1 MQIFMIVTSQKG
13 VIDMRAG
20 FIGAGKVGFS
30 LGKYLK
36 ENGVEIT
43 GYFSKSPESAKSAA
57 DFTNTKL
64 YKSIEN
70 ILSDSD
76 TLFITV
82 PDGQISK
89 VWDYMKNLDIKN
101 KNICHCSGS
110 ISSTVF
116 FDGENLGANI
126 YSVHPLYAISDKCES
141 WKHLNKAYFTVEGSA
156 ENLDEI
162 KSIFERAG
170 NKVIAMG
177 AENKSLYHCGAVV
190 VSNLVNGL
198 FQVGAEML
206 VKCGFDKK
214 DAKKQQDGIL
224 QVSNVTA
231 TSLVEKPDVPLA
243 FALLPVLPLALLI
256 FFSPFVG
263 LFQPT
268 VTLGTT
274 TAMLFSLF
282 LSLVFV
288 LFHTRSVRTTFNV
301 FASFWKG
308 MGNVFTSVVTLIV
321 ASEVFSKGLIG
332 LGFIDSL
339 VGYSSHI
346 GLSGL
351 AIAAIFTLII
361 FGAAMLMGS
370 GNAAFFSFGPLL
382 PGIATQLGLPVFSLI
397 LPLQLAAS
405 MGRAASPIAGVIVA
419 IAGVAVVSS
428 VELARS

>member
-1 MQIFMIVTSQKG
+1 
-13 VIDMRAG
+13 MRAG

-64 YKSIEN
+64 YKSIED

-170 NKVIAMG
+170 NKVIAM
-177 AENKSLYHCGAVV
+177 
-190 VSNLVNGL
+190 
-198 FQVGAEML
+198 L

-214 DAKKQQDGIL
+214 DAKKAL
-224 QVSNVTA
+224 
-231 TSLVEKPDVPLA
+231 VPLFTGNA
-243 FALLPVLPLALLI
+243 DTLAEKGVAAALTGPVERND
-256 FFSPFVG
+256 
-263 LFQPT
+263 
-268 VTLGTT
+268 
-274 TAMLFSLF
+274 
-282 LSLVFV
+282 LSTITK
-288 LFHTRSVRTTFNV
+288 HIEAIKAAWINE
-301 FASFWKG
+301 
-308 MGNVFTSVVTLIV
+308 
-321 ASEVFSKGLIG
+321 SEEK
-332 LGFIDSL
+332 
-339 VGYSSHI
+339 VGYEMI
-346 GLSGL
+346 YLLLSEKL
-351 AIAAIFTLII
+351 LSIAQEKHLDSDYLKMTE
-361 FGAAMLMGS
+361 
-370 GNAAFFSFGPLL
+370 
-382 PGIATQLGLPVFSLI
+382 
-397 LPLQLAAS
+397 
-405 MGRAASPIAGVIVA
+405 VIKNEKHS
-419 IAGVAVVSS
+419 IHF
-428 VELARS
+428 

>member
-1 MQIFMIVTSQKG
+1 
-13 VIDMRAG
+13 MRAG

-190 VSNLVNGL
+190 VSNLVSGL

-214 DAKKQQDGIL
+214 DAKKALVPLFTGNADTLAEKGVAAALTGPVERNDLSTITKHIEAIEAAWINESEEKVGYEMIYLLLSEKLLSIAQEKHLDSDYLKMTEVIK
-224 QVSNVTA
+224 
-231 TSLVEKPDVPLA
+231 VEK
-243 FALLPVLPLALLI
+243 
-256 FFSPFVG
+256 
-263 LFQPT
+263 
-268 VTLGTT
+268 
-274 TAMLFSLF
+274 
-282 LSLVFV
+282 
-288 LFHTRSVRTTFNV
+288 
-301 FASFWKG
+301 
-308 MGNVFTSVVTLIV
+308 
-321 ASEVFSKGLIG
+321 E
-332 LGFIDSL
+332 
-339 VGYSSHI
+339 
-346 GLSGL
+346 
-351 AIAAIFTLII
+351 
-361 FGAAMLMGS
+361 
-370 GNAAFFSFGPLL
+370 
-382 PGIATQLGLPVFSLI
+382 
-397 LPLQLAAS
+397 
-405 MGRAASPIAGVIVA
+405 
-419 IAGVAVVSS
+419 
-428 VELARS
+428 

>member
-1 MQIFMIVTSQKG
+1 MDIDFVIPWVDGSDPEWRKSKNKYSGKIDEPVDRTDARYRDWDILKYWFRGVEKYAPWVHKIYFVTCGQKPDWLNENHEKLILVNHEDYISLNETSSMQIFMIVTSQKG

-214 DAKKQQDGIL
+214 DAKKAL
-224 QVSNVTA
+224 
-231 TSLVEKPDVPLA
+231 VPLFTGNA
-243 FALLPVLPLALLI
+243 DTLAEKGVAAALTGPVERND
-256 FFSPFVG
+256 
-263 LFQPT
+263 
-268 VTLGTT
+268 
-274 TAMLFSLF
+274 
-282 LSLVFV
+282 LSTITK
-288 LFHTRSVRTTFNV
+288 HIEAIKAAWINE
-301 FASFWKG
+301 
-308 MGNVFTSVVTLIV
+308 
-321 ASEVFSKGLIG
+321 SEEK
-332 LGFIDSL
+332 
-339 VGYSSHI
+339 VGYEMI
-346 GLSGL
+346 YLLLSEKL
-351 AIAAIFTLII
+351 LSIAQEKHLDSDYLKMTE
-361 FGAAMLMGS
+361 
-370 GNAAFFSFGPLL
+370 
-382 PGIATQLGLPVFSLI
+382 
-397 LPLQLAAS
+397 
-405 MGRAASPIAGVIVA
+405 VIKNEKHS
-419 IAGVAVVSS
+419 IHF
-428 VELARS
+428 

>member
-89 VWDYMKNLDIKN
+89 VWDYMKNLDI
-101 KNICHCSGS
+101 
-110 ISSTVF
+110 
-116 FDGENLGANI
+116 

-214 DAKKQQDGIL
+214 DAKKAL
-224 QVSNVTA
+224 
-231 TSLVEKPDVPLA
+231 VPLFTGNA
-243 FALLPVLPLALLI
+243 DTLAEKGVAAALTGPVERND
-256 FFSPFVG
+256 
-263 LFQPT
+263 
-268 VTLGTT
+268 
-274 TAMLFSLF
+274 
-282 LSLVFV
+282 LSTITK
-288 LFHTRSVRTTFNV
+288 HIEAIKAAWINE
-301 FASFWKG
+301 
-308 MGNVFTSVVTLIV
+308 
-321 ASEVFSKGLIG
+321 SEEK
-332 LGFIDSL
+332 
-339 VGYSSHI
+339 VGYEMI
-346 GLSGL
+346 YLLLSEKL
-351 AIAAIFTLII
+351 LSIAQEKHLDSDYLKMTE
-361 FGAAMLMGS
+361 
-370 GNAAFFSFGPLL
+370 
-382 PGIATQLGLPVFSLI
+382 
-397 LPLQLAAS
+397 
-405 MGRAASPIAGVIVA
+405 VIKNEKHS
-419 IAGVAVVSS
+419 IHF
-428 VELARS
+428 

>member
-1 MQIFMIVTSQKG
+1 
-13 VIDMRAG
+13 MRAG

-64 YKSIEN
+64 YKSIED

-214 DAKKQQDGIL
+214 DAKKAL
-224 QVSNVTA
+224 
-231 TSLVEKPDVPLA
+231 VPL
-243 FALLPVLPLALLI
+243 
-256 FFSPFVG
+256 
-263 LFQPT
+263 
-268 VTLGTT
+268 
-274 TAMLFSLF
+274 
-282 LSLVFV
+282 
-288 LFHTRSVRTTFNV
+288 
-301 FASFWKG
+301 
-308 MGNVFTSVVTLIV
+308 FT
-321 ASEVFSKGLIG
+321 
-332 LGFIDSL
+332 
-339 VGYSSHI
+339 
-346 GLSGL
+346 
-351 AIAAIFTLII
+351 
-361 FGAAMLMGS
+361 
-370 GNAAFFSFGPLL
+370 GNAD
-382 PGIATQLGLPVFSLI
+382 T
-397 LPLQLAAS
+397 LA
-405 MGRAASPIAGVIVA
+405 
-419 IAGVAVVSS
+419 
-428 VELARS
+428 EK

>member
-214 DAKKQQDGIL
+214 DAKKAL
-224 QVSNVTA
+224 
-231 TSLVEKPDVPLA
+231 VPLFTGNA
-243 FALLPVLPLALLI
+243 DTLAEKGVAAALTGPVERND
-256 FFSPFVG
+256 
-263 LFQPT
+263 
-268 VTLGTT
+268 
-274 TAMLFSLF
+274 
-282 LSLVFV
+282 LSTITK
-288 LFHTRSVRTTFNV
+288 HIEAIKAAWINE
-301 FASFWKG
+301 
-308 MGNVFTSVVTLIV
+308 
-321 ASEVFSKGLIG
+321 SEER
-332 LGFIDSL
+332 
-339 VGYSSHI
+339 VGYEMI
-346 GLSGL
+346 YLLLSEKL
-351 AIAAIFTLII
+351 LSIAQEKHLDSDYLKMTE
-361 FGAAMLMGS
+361 
-370 GNAAFFSFGPLL
+370 
-382 PGIATQLGLPVFSLI
+382 
-397 LPLQLAAS
+397 
-405 MGRAASPIAGVIVA
+405 VIKNEKHS
-419 IAGVAVVSS
+419 IHF
-428 VELARS
+428 